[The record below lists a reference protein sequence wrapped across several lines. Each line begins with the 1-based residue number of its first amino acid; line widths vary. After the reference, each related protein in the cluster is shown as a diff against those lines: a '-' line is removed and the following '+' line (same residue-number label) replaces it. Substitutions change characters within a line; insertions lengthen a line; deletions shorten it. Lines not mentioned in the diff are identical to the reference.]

1 MPKASVRVW
10 VRIPTTISHF
20 CAIVQMATAKTRFAI
35 QYRLANDDTVIAQ
48 TAPKV
53 LLYACQPRGSSE
65 MRSIISTSIANV
77 IRFRAEGMQMLDG
90 LSSLSS
96 HLKSCAESLSGELS
110 LLGRSLWRI
119 ATVNSGINP
128 AYLANANFAST
139 PRLIPAT
146 VCSGSWV
153 KSIDER
159 GIDAIDHQRL
169 TLTRSRRF
177 S

>member
-1 MPKASVRVW
+1 MPKASVGVW
-10 VRIPTTISHF
+10 VRIPTTISHI
-20 CAIVQMATAKTRFAI
+20 CAIVQMATAKNRSAI
-35 QYRLANDDTVIAQ
+35 QYRLTDDGTVDDQ

-77 IRFRAEGMQMLDG
+77 IRFSAEGPEMLGG
-90 LSSLSS
+90 LSSLRS
-96 HLKSCAESLSGELS
+96 HLKSCAESLMGEMS
-110 LLGRSLWRI
+110 LFGSSLWRL
-119 ATVNSGINP
+119 ATVNPGINT

-139 PRLIPAT
+139 PRLIPVT
-146 VCSGSWV
+146 ICSGSRV

-169 TLTRSRRF
+169 TQTRSRRF

>member
-1 MPKASVRVW
+1 
-10 VRIPTTISHF
+10 
-20 CAIVQMATAKTRFAI
+20 MATAKNRFSI
-35 QYRLANDDTVIAQ
+35 QYRLIDNETVIDQ

-65 MRSIISTSIANV
+65 MRSIISTSIVNV
-77 IRFRAEGMQMLDG
+77 IRFRAEGMQMLGG
-90 LSSLSS
+90 LSSLRS
-96 HLKSCAESLSGELS
+96 HLKSCAQSLSGELS
-110 LLGRSLWRI
+110 LLGRSLWRL
-119 ATVNSGINP
+119 ATVISGINP

-139 PRLIPAT
+139 PRLIPVT
-146 VCSGSWV
+146 VCSGSRV

-169 TLTRSRRF
+169 TQTRSRRF